1 MSEENNV
8 PEPVSAPG
16 PEAAPD
22 PNVPPDPDT
31 APDPDAPPETLLA
44 DDGLLT
50 VSPDEL
56 DLPAPTL
63 EEPVISAEVA
73 SEASLDQ
80 VAAETEA
87 VLQEVEQAG
96 MLAGGRQTKSTADQD
111 AVEQKIRA
119 AASKARA
126 EVTDEQEL

>member
-1 MSEENNV
+1 MSQDNNV
-8 PEPVSAPG
+8 PPSN
-16 PEAAPD
+16 D
-22 PNVPPDPDT
+22 

-44 DDGLLT
+44 DLGLLT

-56 DLPAPTL
+56 ELPKPTL
-63 EEPVISAEVA
+63 GEPVISPEVA
-73 SEASLDQ
+73 AEASLDE

-87 VLQEVEQAG
+87 VLRKVEQAG
-96 MLAGGRQTKSTADQD
+96 TLAGGRQSKSTADKD
-111 AVEQKIRA
+111 AVEQKISD